1 MALNRETLLEYF
13 DEQMGLDTTEI
24 DDQTLLF
31 SSNVLDSFSLVDL
44 MMFIEKEAGIKIEPL
59 EVTLDNFDSME
70 RIFNFVASHN

>member
-1 MALNRETLLEYF
+1 MAINRETLLEYF

-44 MMFIEKEAGIKIEPL
+44 MMFIEKEAGIKIEPS

-70 RIFNFVASHN
+70 RIFNFVASHP

>member
-1 MALNRETLLEYF
+1 MAINRETLLEYF

-44 MMFIEKEAGIKIEPL
+44 MMFIEKEAGIKIEPS
-59 EVTLDNFDSME
+59 EVTLDNFDSVE
-70 RIFNFVASHN
+70 RIFNFVASHT

>member
-44 MMFIEKEAGIKIEPL
+44 MMFIEKEAEIKIEPL

>member
-1 MALNRETLLEYF
+1 MAINRETLLEYF

-44 MMFIEKEAGIKIEPL
+44 MMFIEKEAFIKIEPS
-59 EVTLDNFDSME
+59 EVTLDNFDSVE
-70 RIFNFVASHN
+70 RIFNFVASHT